1 MMKRLVLPHSQ
12 YEADRHP
19 YICPIHF
26 LLMSCSCSIHL
37 LFIYDSSAAL
47 QLLFIWSLFT
57 IHIYSSTQAQ
67 GGNYA
72 VWWDVAKGGLIVGMP
87 GRKGA
92 LSKLSSWE
100 AAVAR
105 CPIGCK
111 GPRRH
116 IPQRSGSRVTARH
129 FPSAQCWLNAK
140 AKVDNRGS

>member
-19 YICPIHF
+19 HICPIDF

-47 QLLFIWSLFT
+47 QLLFIWSPFT

-67 GGNYA
+67 GGNDT
-72 VWWDVAKGGLIVGMP
+72 VWWDVAKGLIVGMP

-92 LSKLSSWE
+92 LSKLSS
-100 AAVAR
+100 
-105 CPIGCK
+105 
-111 GPRRH
+111 
-116 IPQRSGSRVTARH
+116 
-129 FPSAQCWLNAK
+129 
-140 AKVDNRGS
+140 